1 MRHAREKA
9 GVRSGE
15 RGFSSIEVMF
25 CLTFFSIAF
34 LSTASTTVSFS
45 KMRKLNSE
53 TQTAVAAAKNQMET
67 IRGTTFAQI
76 IATFNNANFQVDLD
90 GVNGYD
96 LAAQDADAD
105 GNAGNV
111 TITQVG
117 PASDPGSLL
126 QIDVVVAWRGVAGN
140 RQVQL
145 TELIANRA
153 GT

>member
-1 MRHAREKA
+1 MRQAREKA
-9 GVRSGE
+9 AAKSGQ

-34 LSTASTTVSFS
+34 LGAASSTVSFS
-45 KMRKLNSE
+45 KMRKLNAE

-76 IATFNNANFQVDLD
+76 LATYNNADFQVDLD

-96 LAAQDADAD
+96 LAAQTGDAD
-105 GNAGNV
+105 GQSGNV

-117 PASDPGSLL
+117 PVSDPGSLL
-126 QIDVVVAWRGVAGN
+126 QVTVTVAWRGVAGN
-140 RQVQL
+140 RQIQL
-145 TELIANRA
+145 MELVANRA